1 MRAHDRHDLPESDE
15 PSRDEKA
22 IRLAQSS
29 TTLRVE
35 QLGWSRAD
43 AADVRARLQSF
54 ADDWD
59 DPTMDVY
66 DAL

>member
-1 MRAHDRHDLPESDE
+1 MRAHDRHDLPDQIE
-15 PSRDEKA
+15 PSHDEKA
-22 IRLAQSS
+22 ICLAQSS
-29 TTLRVE
+29 THVRVE